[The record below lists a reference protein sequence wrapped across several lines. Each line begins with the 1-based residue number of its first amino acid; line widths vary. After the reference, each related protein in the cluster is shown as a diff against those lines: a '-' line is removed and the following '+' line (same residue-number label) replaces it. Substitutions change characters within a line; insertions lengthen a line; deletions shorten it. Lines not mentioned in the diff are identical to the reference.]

1 MKLSFISLW
10 PLLLIWFGL
19 SSGSS
24 RRADGGSPMASG
36 VLITYGIMFM
46 LCEVLGWQLMHYI
59 WPGFLLGPALG
70 LYKSYRI
77 TGSRAQRSEARI
89 LLGIGGGLMLCMLF
103 PLKYMIALLMIGGGI
118 AIFISIF
125 RRPR

>member
-46 LCEVLGWQLMHYI
+46 LCEVLGWQLMQYI
-59 WPGFLLGPALG
+59 WPGFLFGPALG

-77 TGSRAQRSEARI
+77 TGSRTQRSEARI
-89 LLGIGGGLMLCMLF
+89 LLGIGGVLMLCMLF

>member
-46 LCEVLGWQLMHYI
+46 LCEVLGWQLMQYI

-89 LLGIGGGLMLCMLF
+89 LLGIGGVLMLCMLF
-103 PLKYMIALLMIGGGI
+103 PLQYMIALLMIGGGI

>member
-46 LCEVLGWQLMHYI
+46 LCEVLGCQLMQYI

>member
-46 LCEVLGWQLMHYI
+46 LCEVLGWQLMQYI

-89 LLGIGGGLMLCMLF
+89 LLGIGSGLMLCMLF

>member
-46 LCEVLGWQLMHYI
+46 LCEVLGWQLMQYI

-89 LLGIGGGLMLCMLF
+89 LLGIGGVLMLCMLF

-118 AIFISIF
+118 TIFISIF

>member
-24 RRADGGSPMASG
+24 RRTDGGSHMASG

-46 LCEVLGWQLMHYI
+46 LCEVLGWQLMQYI

>member
-36 VLITYGIMFM
+36 VLITYGIMFI
-46 LCEVLGWQLMHYI
+46 LCEVLGWQLMQYI

-89 LLGIGGGLMLCMLF
+89 LLGIGGVLMLCMLF

>member
-19 SSGSS
+19 SSASS

-46 LCEVLGWQLMHYI
+46 LCEVLGWQLMQYI

>member
-46 LCEVLGWQLMHYI
+46 LCEVLGWQLMQYI

-70 LYKSYRI
+70 LYKAYRI

-89 LLGIGGGLMLCMLF
+89 LLGIGGVLMLCMLF

>member
-46 LCEVLGWQLMHYI
+46 LCEVLGWQLRQYI

-70 LYKSYRI
+70 LSKSYRI

>member
-10 PLLLIWFGL
+10 PLLLRWFGL

-46 LCEVLGWQLMHYI
+46 LCEVLGWQLMQYI

>member
-46 LCEVLGWQLMHYI
+46 LCEVLGWQLMQYI

-103 PLKYMIALLMIGGGI
+103 PLKYMIALLMIGGGS

>member
-46 LCEVLGWQLMHYI
+46 LCEVLGWQLMQYI

-89 LLGIGGGLMLCMLF
+89 LLGLGGVLMLCMLF

>member
-46 LCEVLGWQLMHYI
+46 LCEVLGWQLMQYI

-89 LLGIGGGLMLCMLF
+89 LLGIGGVLMLCMLF

-125 RRPR
+125 RRPQ

>member
-24 RRADGGSPMASG
+24 RRTDGGSPMASG

-46 LCEVLGWQLMHYI
+46 LCEVLGWQLMQYI

>member
-46 LCEVLGWQLMHYI
+46 LCEVLGWQLMQYI

-77 TGSRAQRSEARI
+77 TGSRAQRSKARI
-89 LLGIGGGLMLCMLF
+89 LLGIGGVLMLCMLF

>member
-46 LCEVLGWQLMHYI
+46 LCEVLGWQLMQYI

-89 LLGIGGGLMLCMLF
+89 LLGIGGVLMLCMLF

-118 AIFISIF
+118 ALFISIF

>member
-1 MKLSFISLW
+1 MKLSLISLW

-46 LCEVLGWQLMHYI
+46 LCEVLGWQLMQYI

>member
-46 LCEVLGWQLMHYI
+46 LCEVLGWQLMQYI

-89 LLGIGGGLMLCMLF
+89 LLGIGGGLILCMLF

>member
-46 LCEVLGWQLMHYI
+46 LCEVLGWQLMQYI

-125 RRPR
+125 RHPR

>member
-46 LCEVLGWQLMHYI
+46 LCEVLGWQLMQYI

-77 TGSRAQRSEARI
+77 TGSRAHRSEARI
-89 LLGIGGGLMLCMLF
+89 LLGIGGVLMLCMLF

>member
-46 LCEVLGWQLMHYI
+46 LCEVLGWQLMQYI

-103 PLKYMIALLMIGGGI
+103 TLKYMIALLMIGGGI

>member
-1 MKLSFISLW
+1 MKLSLISLW

-19 SSGSS
+19 SSSSS

-46 LCEVLGWQLMHYI
+46 LCEVLGWQLMQYI

-89 LLGIGGGLMLCMLF
+89 LLGIGGVLMLCMLF

>member
-1 MKLSFISLW
+1 MILSFISLW

-46 LCEVLGWQLMHYI
+46 LCEVLGWQLMQYI

-89 LLGIGGGLMLCMLF
+89 LLGIGGVLMLCMLF

>member
-46 LCEVLGWQLMHYI
+46 LCEVLGWQLMQYI

-70 LYKSYRI
+70 LYTSYRI

-89 LLGIGGGLMLCMLF
+89 LLGIGGVLMLCMLF

>member
-10 PLLLIWFGL
+10 PLLLIGFGL

-46 LCEVLGWQLMHYI
+46 LCEVLGWQLMQYI

>member
-46 LCEVLGWQLMHYI
+46 LCEVLGWQLMQYI

-103 PLKYMIALLMIGGGI
+103 PLKSMIALLMIGGGI

>member
-46 LCEVLGWQLMHYI
+46 LCEVLGWQLMQYI

-89 LLGIGGGLMLCMLF
+89 LLGIGGVLMLCMLF
-103 PLKYMIALLMIGGGI
+103 PLKYMIALLMIGGGS
-118 AIFISIF
+118 AIFISRF